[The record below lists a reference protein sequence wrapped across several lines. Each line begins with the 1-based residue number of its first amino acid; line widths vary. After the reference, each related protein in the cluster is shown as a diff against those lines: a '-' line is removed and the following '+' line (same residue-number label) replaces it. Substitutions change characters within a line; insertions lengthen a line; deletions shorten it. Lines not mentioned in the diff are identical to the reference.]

1 VRRGG
6 VPQQIKERT
15 FHRIA
20 VLRIVEDIV
29 GYRGSHGGNTGSS
42 PVGSANK
49 ISRLGYDSLT
59 CSVGVRQNPPTEA
72 LGEEGRAL
80 LVLLKVSL
88 GRHWV
93 QNPIT
98 AHIIGTVQR
107 ERE

>member
-1 VRRGG
+1 MVAVAWSDCARQKGRRGG

-49 ISRLGYDSLT
+49 ISSLGYEVLT
-59 CSVGVRQNPPTEA
+59 CSMGVRQKYGKIPAEA
-72 LGEEGRAL
+72 LG
-80 LVLLKVSL
+80 
-88 GRHWV
+88 
-93 QNPIT
+93 
-98 AHIIGTVQR
+98 
-107 ERE
+107 

>member
-1 VRRGG
+1 

-29 GYRGSHGGNTGSS
+29 GYRGSHGGNTGPS

-49 ISRLGYDSLT
+49 ISSLGYDGLT
-59 CSVGVRQNPPTEA
+59 LLRGRTAKVRQNPPTEA